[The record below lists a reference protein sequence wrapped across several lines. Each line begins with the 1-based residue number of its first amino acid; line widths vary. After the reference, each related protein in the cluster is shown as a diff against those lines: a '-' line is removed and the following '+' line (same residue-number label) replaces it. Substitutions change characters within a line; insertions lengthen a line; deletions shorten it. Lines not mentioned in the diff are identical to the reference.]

1 MKKNILAATLISVLL
16 VPLAAQAGKAEYQAA
31 YAQALAAHE
40 QAGAHQWLVTSQ
52 ALTKAKKAAEKG
64 NYDEALKQAEEA
76 HKLAT
81 RSIEQGKKQQVAWKN
96 AVVR

>member
-64 NYDEALKQAEEA
+64 NYDEAGCVEERRRSLVGVAAVFTLPANQPALKM
-76 HKLAT
+76 
-81 RSIEQGKKQQVAWKN
+81 
-96 AVVR
+96 